1 MNGGVTLPSVSSSDT
16 VQAPECGDV
25 QINQAAS
32 LNATSVDNFLPSAK
46 PQHIQPLTKLGRHG
60 LQVVVCSRWNSDI
73 VFFTELTY
81 STAPTSSAKQMCRQN
96 ALVFF

>member
-32 LNATSVDNFLPSAK
+32 LNATSVDNFLLSAN

-73 VFFTELTY
+73 VLFTELT
-81 STAPTSSAKQMCRQN
+81 AQLLL
-96 ALVFF
+96 AL